1 MLYTLK
7 SSGKKY
13 AYDSTS
19 GAVIQLNA
27 LQFKM
32 LGAIV
37 PPLTAV
43 CPTSLRYELAKFDS
57 MDVEEAYDYI
67 YSLSCEGLIYKEGD
81 SKVRIITEGENA
93 CPDITVAG
101 ELIALAFAD
110 APAEFS
116 IEVIGNALS
125 DDIKTIAAGEATK
138 LGKKII

>member
-13 AYDSTS
+13 AYDSSS

-27 LQFKM
+27 LQHKM

-57 MDVEEAYDYI
+57 LDVEEAYDYI
-67 YSLSCEGLIYKEGD
+67 YSLACQGLLYKEDDGII
-81 SKVRIITEGENA
+81 RIITEGENA
-93 CPDITVAG
+93 CTDVAVAG
-101 ELIALAFAD
+101 ELLGLAFAD
-110 APAEFS
+110 APSEVGFEVVGGAFAAELT
-116 IEVIGNALS
+116 A
-125 DDIKTIAAGEATK
+125 IATGEAVK
-138 LGKKII
+138 AGKKII